1 MGKPG
6 QYRLF
11 SHTGWFILNLTDGP
25 IKLLHMMDFAREGDV
40 VVVKIISRFAKNTR
54 DLFDLTDKLKE
65 KQVKFII

>member
-1 MGKPG
+1 
-6 QYRLF
+6 
-11 SHTGWFILNLTDGP
+11 
-25 IKLLHMMDFAREGDV
+25 MDFAREGDV